1 MVSSVYQNRLEIYPS
16 MAPNNWEWVHN
27 ANIHGGLWFPLTKC
41 HCIIIFKVFA
51 HYFAQIWQGAVI
63 SINPAIKSNYE
74 SGRKW
79 WWLMGRG
86 GKWDRRRAVNWS
98 SRNFTVPGKGPYQGL
113 LLVESA
119 YKCYHNKIYLRLR
132 ILAPCLLYKQLEC
145 NLCFN
150 LYGTIQG

>member
-1 MVSSVYQNRLEIYPS
+1 MLCNSQPRAQSWWWCLLFTKIGWKYIHPWFLTTGSE
-16 MAPNNWEWVHN
+16 VHN

-51 HYFAQIWQGAVI
+51 HYFAQSWQGAVI

-79 WWLMGRG
+79 WRLMGRG
-86 GKWDRRRAVNWS
+86 GKWDRSRAVNWS

-132 ILAPCLLYKQLEC
+132 ILAPCLQAI
-145 NLCFN
+145 
-150 LYGTIQG
+150 GM